1 MEDSTGVSH
10 YNGCK
15 IFICSARPVKYME
28 DMGRSEFNRGAGNGI
43 FACLSPDCQK
53 CRRDPDFFAQHRAFI
68 ASFLFSIFVFPL
80 E

>member
-28 DMGRSEFNRGAGNGI
+28 DME
-43 FACLSPDCQK
+43 L
-53 CRRDPDFFAQHRAFI
+53 AQLNVALQPH
-68 ASFLFSIFVFPL
+68 
-80 E
+80 

>member
-28 DMGRSEFNRGAGNGI
+28 DMG
-43 FACLSPDCQK
+43 L
-53 CRRDPDFFAQHRAFI
+53 AQLNVALQPH
-68 ASFLFSIFVFPL
+68 
-80 E
+80 